1 MFKGEV
7 VAYLSAGNEAHWRSA
22 QNWRYANHFAR
33 AQLCWTVSLSPP
45 IFYLSFLDHTLN
57 KNKLPRCWISEAPFC
72 VCPALLN
79 YIHTY
84 VSFPSY
90 LLSFLPRSLVS
101 YTSMHCKKMF
111 KFLFISIF
119 LTRTLP
125 FSIRFWKNSLFLKIL
140 ENTFWTVY
148 RAPPSL
154 ETNIG
159 DGNRF
164 ADMFYIYINIYTANC
179 FCLIVHW

>member
-45 IFYLSFLDHTLN
+45 IFYLSYLDHTLN

-90 LLSFLPRSLVS
+90 LLSFLYLDLWSPTPPCTVKKCLSFYLLAYFWRAHFRLVYGFEKIVYS
-101 YTSMHCKKMF
+101 
-111 KFLFISIF
+111 
-119 LTRTLP
+119 
-125 FSIRFWKNSLFLKIL
+125 WKFLKIL
-140 ENTFWTVY
+140 FEQCTELPLLLKPILVMVIDLRICF
-148 RAPPSL
+148 
-154 ETNIG
+154 
-159 DGNRF
+159 
-164 ADMFYIYINIYTANC
+164 IYI
-179 FCLIVHW
+179 